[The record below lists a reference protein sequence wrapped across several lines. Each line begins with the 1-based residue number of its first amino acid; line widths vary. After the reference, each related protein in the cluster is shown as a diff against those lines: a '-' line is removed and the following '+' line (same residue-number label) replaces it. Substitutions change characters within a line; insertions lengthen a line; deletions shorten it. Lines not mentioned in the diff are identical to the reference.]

1 MVLQAVAGPNTGS
14 YRYSLGPWPGL
25 GFRGLEYWT
34 QYVPLSWRRAVAVSG
49 AASRI
54 YNCQS
59 IIKEEGVWIH
69 YRVALLHFQSQQEIS
84 GSSIDKGRDIAF
96 HCVCRVFNDDRTT
109 VLPPVSRCVHKN
121 HMPNARAKG
130 YTSKDYLKDW

>member
-25 GFRGLEYWT
+25 GVRGLEYWT

-84 GSSIDKGRDIAF
+84 GSSIDKGRDLRSTV
-96 HCVCRVFNDDRTT
+96 CVVYSMTT
-109 VLPPVSRCVHKN
+109 RLLPPVSRCVRKK